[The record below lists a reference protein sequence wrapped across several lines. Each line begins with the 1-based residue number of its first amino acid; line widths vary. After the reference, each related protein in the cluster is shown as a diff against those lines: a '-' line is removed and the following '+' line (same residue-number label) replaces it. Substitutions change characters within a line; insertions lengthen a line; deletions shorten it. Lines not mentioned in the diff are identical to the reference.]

1 MMVSVMI
8 VVLELALLVALV
20 VAWKRLRVLDNSVAL
35 QMDDALLS
43 LSQLRRT
50 IHEKQMDLADS
61 VLQARI
67 MAKKQ
72 KQWLPKLVMTVVS
85 MWLMKKTS

>member
-1 MMVSVMI
+1 MIWSVVI
-8 VVLELALLVALV
+8 LLLEVGVLVALV
-20 VAWKRLRVLDNSVAL
+20 IAWQRLRVLDSTVVL
-35 QMDDALLS
+35 QMDDALLT

-61 VLQARI
+61 VAQARM

-72 KQWLPKLVMTVVS
+72 KQWLPKLLMTAVS
-85 MWLMKKTS
+85 MWLMKK